1 MVFAMK
7 NRDPS
12 SLHVVYNGEARMSL
26 HTKFKSENYLLI
38 SRKRGKCWT
47 ETSLEQQ
54 GHPRSMRSTPSATT
68 SQPAQLG

>member
-1 MVFAMK
+1 MVFAMN

-26 HTKFKSENYLLI
+26 HTKFKSENYIFI

-47 ETSLEQQ
+47 ETSIE
-54 GHPRSMRSTPSATT
+54 
-68 SQPAQLG
+68 